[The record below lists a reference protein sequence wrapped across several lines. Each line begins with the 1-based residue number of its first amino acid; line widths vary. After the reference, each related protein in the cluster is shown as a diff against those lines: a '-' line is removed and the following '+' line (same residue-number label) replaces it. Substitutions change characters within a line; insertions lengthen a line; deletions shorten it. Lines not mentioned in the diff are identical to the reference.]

1 MPFLNLSKYFQKNS
15 FGRLFVV
22 TLIFLT
28 LASALFWLDYFRV
41 YETEA
46 SVLFVT
52 DQSQEVAEVTHSMS
66 AVMQTLT
73 FAERVERDFPEVD
86 IAPVGASKDVKKEA
100 WNDNLT
106 VTTKEQGGILTF
118 AQRAENQEYAT
129 QKSVATLKTLFVAT
143 NLYYSNANEVEVRV
157 IDKPV
162 TKVVVAR
169 TLTYGITSFLTAFF
183 VTTLF
188 FLLIF
193 SLKIFNKVTP
203 KTVGSFENSHIG
215 EAVPWI
221 GADKFVAVRPSS
233 LSYQEE
239 QEKEIEIAPV
249 RQAKKV
255 ASAPG
260 NLPIM
265 AGALPQ
271 FGILETPEVL
281 DDAVILPEIEVV
293 EMPLPE
299 VIEEEMP
306 EVAALAHATEGERAG
321 ATVAEAHERVEIQKD
336 IEAEPTVEEYK
347 RRLNELLKGNSPS

>member
-15 FGRLFVV
+15 FGRLFGV
-22 TLIFLT
+22 TLVFLT
-28 LASALFWLDYFRV
+28 LASGLFWLDYFRV
-41 YETEA
+41 YETET

-52 DQSQEVAEVTHSMS
+52 NQSQEVAEVTHSMS
-66 AVMQTLT
+66 AVMKTLT
-73 FAERVERDFPEVD
+73 FAERVERDFPEVA
-86 IAPVGASKDVKKEA
+86 IAPEGSSKDIKKEA

-118 AQRAENQEYAT
+118 AQRAPNQEEAT
-129 QKSVATLKTLFVAT
+129 QKTVATLKTLFVAT
-143 NLYYSNANEVEVRV
+143 NLYYSHGGEVEVRV

-162 TKVVVAR
+162 TKVVVAHV
-169 TLTYGITSFLTAFF
+169 LTYGAVSFLTAFF

-188 FLLIF
+188 FLILF
-193 SLKIFNKVTP
+193 SLKIFEKGTTKPVS
-203 KTVGSFENSHIG
+203 GFESSHIG
-215 EAVPWI
+215 EAVPWM
-221 GADKFVAVRPSS
+221 GAEKFVAVRPSI

-239 QEKEIEIAPV
+239 QEKEIEVAPV

-281 DDAVILPEIEVV
+281 DDAVILPEIEMI
-293 EMPLPE
+293 EMPLSEENEETVETLPE
-299 VIEEEMP
+299 
-306 EVAALAHATEGERAG
+306 LHATDGERAG

-336 IEAEPTVEEYK
+336 VEAEPTVEEYK